1 MRRGTKPMLN
11 ATEVLKPP
19 VKAERGV
26 EAGGLIRKFQE
37 IPRDLVILFCAFI
50 VMCAVF
56 AVLKPQF
63 LYWRNIINVFRHMAV
78 IFILAT
84 GQTFAI
90 LSAGIDMSQGAIA
103 SLVSVVTADIVIKNG
118 VSWGILAGLGA
129 GTFAGLVTGLFV
141 GVARV
146 QPFIATL
153 GMIFMASGGALV
165 YTGGVAI
172 FGLDKPQYEGFFF
185 IGGGY
190 IGPIPVPVI
199 LAAIALVVVYYLM
212 YRTPF
217 GRHVYAIGGNEKA
230 AVMSGINAGKTKLII
245 YTFSGFTATVG
256 SILLTSRILSG
267 QPHLGGFPLL
277 MDSIASVVV
286 GGTSL
291 MGGEG
296 GIFRTLM
303 GALIIAFLG
312 NGLNLLGVS
321 TFIQQIVTGLIIIVS
336 VWISIL
342 RSRRA

>member
-1 MRRGTKPMLN
+1 MRDMLQTPTPPGKTKGEN
-11 ATEVLKPP
+11 
-19 VKAERGV
+19 GQ
-26 EAGGLIRKFQE
+26 GLRMKFQE
-37 IPRDLVILFCAFI
+37 IPRDLVILFGAFL

-63 LYWRNIINVFRHMAV
+63 LNWRNIINVFRHTAV
-78 IFILAT
+78 VFILAS

-103 SLVSVVTADIVIKNG
+103 SLVSVVAADVVMKYG
-118 VSWGILAGLGA
+118 VVWGILAGMGA

-141 GVARV
+141 GAARV
-146 QPFIATL
+146 QPFIATM

-165 YTGGVAI
+165 YTGGIAI
-172 FGLDKPQYEGFFF
+172 FGLDKPQYQGFFF
-185 IGGGY
+185 PGGGY
-190 IGPIPVPVI
+190 VGPIPVPVI
-199 LAAIALVVVYYLM
+199 LALITLVVVYYLM

-230 AVMSGINAGKTKLII
+230 AVMSGVNAGRTKLLI
-245 YTFSGFTATVG
+245 YVLSAFTAAVG

-296 GIFRTLM
+296 GIFRTII
-303 GALIIAFLG
+303 GALIIGFLG

-321 TFIQQIVTGLIIIVS
+321 TFVQQIVIGLIIIVS
-336 VWISIL
+336 VGVSVL